1 MKGAT
6 RISMTSERL
15 ARQLQFIL
23 EIDKL
28 KGILRRSLLLD
39 SGRRENSA
47 EHSWHLA
54 IMVLVLAEHAN
65 EPFDV
70 LHTLKLVLIHDIVE
84 IDAGDTYAYDA
95 GGHADKAE
103 RERKAAHRIFGLM
116 PAEQAA
122 EMIELWEEYESQQTP
137 EARFALAMD
146 RLMPLLHNYH
156 TGGITWRENQV
167 TVAQVEERM
176 APVALGSEALGHA
189 VTTVVEQAI
198 AAGLL
203 PHAWPKQ

>member
-1 MKGAT
+1 
-6 RISMTSERL
+6 MTSERL
-15 ARQLQFIL
+15 ACQLQFIL
-23 EIDKL
+23 EIDRL

-65 EPFDV
+65 ELFDV
-70 LHTLKLVLIHDIVE
+70 LHTLNLVLIHDIVE

-95 GGHADKAE
+95 EGHADKAE
-103 RERKAAHRIFGLM
+103 REREAAHRIFGLL

-156 TGGITWRENQV
+156 SGGVTWRENQV

-176 APVALGSEALGHA
+176 APVSLGSEALGQA
-189 VTTVVEQAI
+189 VTAVVEQAI

>member
-15 ARQLQFIL
+15 ACQLQFIL
-23 EIDKL
+23 EIDRL

-65 EPFDV
+65 ELFDV
-70 LHTLKLVLIHDIVE
+70 LHTLNLVLIHDIVE

-95 GGHADKAE
+95 EGHADKAE
-103 RERKAAHRIFGLM
+103 REREAAHRIFGLL

-156 TGGITWRENQV
+156 SGGVTWRENQV

-176 APVALGSEALGHA
+176 APVSLGSEALGQA
-189 VTTVVEQAI
+189 VTAVVEQAI

>member
-1 MKGAT
+1 MK
-6 RISMTSERL
+6 SERL

-28 KGILRRSLLLD
+28 KGIMRRSLLLD
-39 SGRRENSA
+39 SGRLENSA

-103 RERKAAHRIFGLM
+103 RERKAARRIFGLL

-122 EMIELWEEYESQQTP
+122 EMIRTLGGVRKPANTGRPVSHWRWTGSCPCCTTIIQG
-137 EARFALAMD
+137 ALPGG
-146 RLMPLLHNYH
+146 RTKSPL
-156 TGGITWRENQV
+156 
-167 TVAQVEERM
+167 
-176 APVALGSEALGHA
+176 
-189 VTTVVEQAI
+189 
-198 AAGLL
+198 
-203 PHAWPKQ
+203 PK